1 LKKRG
6 AFQVF
11 FTIFATVIKNV
22 KNMATITLEYNP
34 QTKGTLEFVNRIRES
49 GFFTIKIPSK
59 RKSGI
64 EEAMED
70 IKIGKVYKAKNA
82 KDLINQCLQ

>member
-1 LKKRG
+1 M
-6 AFQVF
+6 
-11 FTIFATVIKNV
+11 

-34 QTKGTLEFVNRIRES
+34 QTNGALEFVNRIKES
-49 GFFTIKIPSK
+49 GYFTIKTPSE

-70 IKIGKVYKAKNA
+70 IKTGKVYKAKNVD
-82 KDLINQCLQ
+82 DLFKQLEM